1 MTASRRTG
9 TTDWH
14 TSARRCR
21 RVATIV
27 ALAVMATA
35 CSDEEPDAGPAT
47 GSLDTPSSDGG
58 GEITVP
64 DGFEVSV
71 LADGFEGPTQI
82 ADGGDGSL
90 VVAQLNGG
98 ESDASGQV
106 LRVPVADPDER
117 VVLFDNLA
125 KPTGVVQVGDEVWVM
140 EQRRL
145 SRGPTTGGELVV
157 EQDDLPFNGRS
168 EGTLSV
174 DPDERVLYDT
184 SGSIDG
190 TEAAAGSGALW
201 AIESGGEPQRIA
213 SGFKH
218 AYARTY
224 DADGTLWETELSDGS
239 YDGEP
244 APDELVAVAE
254 GDDFGWP
261 QCIGD
266 GTPVELYGGTV
277 ERCESAPPSHA
288 LFEPGAT
295 PTSVAVAPWDPD
307 VLLVALWNQG
317 EVVAIDRTAT
327 ELPVEPTT
335 FLTGID
341 NPQHLLVLGDR
352 LLLTDFSGG
361 SILEIS
367 ATG

>member
-1 MTASRRTG
+1 M
-9 TTDWH
+9 
-14 TSARRCR
+14 
-21 RVATIV
+21 
-27 ALAVMATA
+27 LAAVATA
-35 CSDEEPDAGPAT
+35 CSDDSP
-47 GSLDTPSSDGG
+47 GSGSGDTAASTDGSG
-58 GEITVP
+58 EAAGEIAVP

-82 ADGGDGSL
+82 TDGGDGSL
-90 VVAQLNGG
+90 LVAHLNGG
-98 ESDASGQV
+98 ESDGSGQV
-106 LRVPVADPDER
+106 LRVPIADPDER
-117 VVLFDNLA
+117 NVLFGNLA

-145 SRGPTTGGELVV
+145 SHGPATGGELVV

-224 DADGTLWETELSDGS
+224 DADGTLWETEVSDGT

-266 GTPVELYGGTV
+266 GTPVRLYGGTP
-277 ERCESAPPSHA
+277 ERCGSAPPSHA
-288 LFEPGAT
+288 LFEPGST

-307 VLLVALWNQG
+307 VLLVALWNRG
-317 EVVAIDRTAT
+317 EVVALDRTT
-327 ELPVEPTT
+327 TDLPVEPTT

-352 LLLTDFSGG
+352 LLLSDFSGG

-367 ATG
+367 STG